1 MVLLS
6 IKTLAFLQKIT
17 KVRDLQK
24 RGKWAES
31 NEERGDS
38 LPDSKQ
44 VVTQEWH
51 LVIKLLDKVLLFVV
65 GTLFIVLTAL
75 FCYKCLSG

>member
-1 MVLLS
+1 MLS

-24 RGKWAES
+24 QGKWAEP

-44 VVTQEWH
+44 VITQEWH
-51 LVIKLLDKVLLFVV
+51 LMIKLLDKVLLFVLA
-65 GTLFIVLTAL
+65 TLFIVLTAV